1 VSVFIAR
8 CPEHGLH
15 GDRQDCF
22 ECGGSVEQVEM
33 VEAAKLTRYMEEVV
47 ADARNQ
53 IRQIAENADDP
64 NDVWSRCVVLH
75 DALGVTLAALD
86 KEEGK

>member
-33 VEAAKLTRYMEEVV
+33 VEAAKLTRYEEVLREIH
-47 ADARNQ
+47 DYPEGWKGRPS
-53 IRQIAENADDP
+53 IREVIAE
-64 NDVWSRCVVLH
+64 VLR
-75 DALGVTLAALD
+75 
-86 KEEGK
+86 